1 MKLDI
6 LRDALLVTLLAMLV
20 YVLYKRLLKI
30 LGREKVEARYVVSKE
45 ELNLQGAASEL
56 HFYLSA
62 AAHVRIAVHDEAG
75 KEVMEVAQ
83 VDLKK
88 GQHQFALDLSRLV
101 QGRYYYSITA
111 PGQNSSRYFTI

>member
-30 LGREKVEARYVVSKE
+30 LGREKVQARYVVSKE
-45 ELNLQGAASEL
+45 DFQLDGRSGQLR
-56 HFYLSA
+56 FFLSSST
-62 AAHVRIAVHDEAG
+62 HVRIALHTDAG
-75 KEVMEVAQ
+75 QEIQEVAS

-88 GQHQFALDLSRLV
+88 GQHQFALDLSALHA
-101 QGRYYYSITA
+101 GRYYCSITA
-111 PGQNSSRYFTI
+111 PGQNSSRYFTL